1 MFIIQDV
8 YYIPNTNCSCV
19 PHNSCNWSKDY
30 INNLSELRQG
40 NQQWKL
46 RYQFFRERICEPEQR
61 NVYCCEQKA
70 PDNWF
75 LAKFRNPIKTPEY
88 EEYDSVS
95 KDFL

>member
-1 MFIIQDV
+1 MFIRQDV

-95 KDFL
+95 I